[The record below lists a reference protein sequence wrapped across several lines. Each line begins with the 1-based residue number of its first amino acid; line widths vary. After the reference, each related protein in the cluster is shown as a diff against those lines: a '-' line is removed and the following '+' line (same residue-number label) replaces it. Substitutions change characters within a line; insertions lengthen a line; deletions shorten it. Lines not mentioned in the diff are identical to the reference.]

1 MIPPSR
7 ERRVRRRRFAALA
20 GVLVLL
26 LAGGAYLY
34 EHHREANI
42 SNPDVAFETTPVVP
56 PKVVAPP
63 RADRTFNW
71 PIYGYTPART
81 RFFPL
86 QRRARP
92 PFLPRWAVRG
102 NDLLEFSPVAGGGS
116 IYILK
121 NNGALYAVK
130 RATGYVLWKKK
141 LGDLA
146 ASSPAYRNGTVFV
159 TLLQGKGTTGGRVAA
174 VSVQF
179 ANILWSRSLPSRSE
193 SSPLVVGDTLYY
205 GSEDGTVYAL
215 RTKDGRPRW
224 TAKVGGAVK
233 GGLAYDR
240 GKLFFG
246 DYSGRMH
253 AYDAATGRKLWS
265 VGTSGK
271 PFGLGSGGF
280 YATPSVAFGRV
291 YAGNTDGNMYS
302 FSERNGA
309 LAWRTGTGGYVYA
322 SAPVADIAGL
332 GPTVYVGSYDSHV
345 YAFDAKS
352 GKVRWKVGAEGKISG
367 GLQLIG
373 DLLFYSTLNRHTTAL
388 GAATGRRVWSV
399 PRGKFNPVISDGRF
413 LFLNGSTSLFA
424 YDLRHGIA
432 YPGLAN
438 EKRIEARLTAKRRA
452 RGRLEAAHKVRP
464 GH

>member
-7 ERRVRRRRFAALA
+7 DRRVRRRRIAAGAALF
-20 GVLVLL
+20 LVLIV
-26 LAGGAYLY
+26 GGLVAWATT
-34 EHHREANI
+34 RTGDVSNAN
-42 SNPDVAFETTPVVP
+42 VAFEAPPVTTTTV
-56 PKVVAPP
+56 KAPP
-63 RADRTFNW
+63 RADRSFLW
-71 PIYGYTPART
+71 PIYGFTPART

-86 QRRARP
+86 ERAARP

-102 NDLLEFSPVAGGGS
+102 DELLEFSPVAGGGS

-146 ASSPAYRNGTVFV
+146 ASSPAYRHGTVYA
-159 TLLQGKGTTGGRVAA
+159 TLLHGKGTTGGRVAA
-174 VSVQF
+174 ISVQY
-179 ANILWSRSLPSRSE
+179 ANVLWSRTLPSRSE
-193 SSPLVVGDTLYY
+193 SSPLIVGDTLYF

-215 RTKDGRPRW
+215 RAKDGNARW
-224 TAKVGGAVK
+224 TVHVGGAVK

-240 GKLFFG
+240 GKVYFG
-246 DYSGRMH
+246 DYSGHLH
-253 AYDAATGRKLWS
+253 AYDARTGRKIWS
-265 VGTSGK
+265 VGTSGRA
-271 PFGLGSGGF
+271 FGLASGGF

-302 FSERNGA
+302 FSARDGA
-309 LAWRTGTGGYVYA
+309 LAWRTGTGGYVYS
-322 SAPVADIAGL
+322 SAPVADVPGL

-345 YAFDAKS
+345 YAFDARS
-352 GKVRWKVGAEGKISG
+352 GRVRWSRGAEGRISG
-367 GLQLIG
+367 GLQLVG

-388 GAATGRRVWSV
+388 GAATGRRIWSV
-399 PRGKFNPVISDGRF
+399 PRGKFNPVITDGRY

-424 YDLRHGIA
+424 YDLRHGA
-432 YPGLAN
+432 PYPGLR
-438 EKRIEARLTAKRRA
+438 EERRLEARLTAKRRA
-452 RGRLEAAHKVRP
+452 RGRLEAQHKVRP